1 MEDLNRKGF
10 TLVELLAVIVLMTV
24 LITVAVPGVM
34 RVGNSL
40 KVQSFCSKI
49 NIIESAALEYADDY
63 YVGKET
69 TNETVLDNVSV
80 MDLVN
85 MGYLKADNDIK
96 TLADLT
102 SDELKD
108 KQNGKKFCILYDKTS
123 NCVVDPRD
131 DSPMDYKL
139 VKIWTINKRIYASF
153 LYNTNDTRSQVCGNT
168 INYKTENTTTNFPNP
183 VNVTNLGSFTVALKP
198 TKVMEN
204 TKFGWTNYKTYRIT
218 RPSNIP
224 GNYYISNVSIKYE
237 VGSNTKM
244 EINIGEYQKR
254 NNLISSGTLSLD
266 LNGKYLS
273 NLDVSYRVALRG
285 SIRDSNAYGKVTAIN
300 VTWTSLS

>member
-1 MEDLNRKGF
+1 MKDLNRKGF

-102 SDELKD
+102 SDESKD
-108 KQNGKKFCILYDKTS
+108 KQNGKQFCILYDKTS

-139 VKIWTINKRIYASF
+139 VKIWTINK
-153 LYNTNDTRSQVCGNT
+153 
-168 INYKTENTTTNFPNP
+168 
-183 VNVTNLGSFTVALKP
+183 
-198 TKVMEN
+198 
-204 TKFGWTNYKTYRIT
+204 
-218 RPSNIP
+218 
-224 GNYYISNVSIKYE
+224 
-237 VGSNTKM
+237 
-244 EINIGEYQKR
+244 
-254 NNLISSGTLSLD
+254 
-266 LNGKYLS
+266 
-273 NLDVSYRVALRG
+273 
-285 SIRDSNAYGKVTAIN
+285 
-300 VTWTSLS
+300 

>member
-69 TNETVLDNVSV
+69 TSETVLDNVSV

-102 SDELKD
+102 SDESKD
-108 KQNGKKFCILYDKTS
+108 KQNGKQFCILYDKTS
-123 NCVVDPRD
+123 NCVVDPID